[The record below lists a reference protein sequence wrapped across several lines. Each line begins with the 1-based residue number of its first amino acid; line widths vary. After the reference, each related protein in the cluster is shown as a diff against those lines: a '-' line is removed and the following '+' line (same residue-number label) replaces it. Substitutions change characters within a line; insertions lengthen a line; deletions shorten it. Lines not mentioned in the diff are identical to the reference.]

1 MSKCKDNLN
10 KLKELCEELGDRDA
24 QLKINSKTL
33 WQVINHV
40 DEARDLLA
48 KGDSNHL
55 AIEKLDNISK
65 LLSENNCKRII

>member
-1 MSKCKDNLN
+1 MSKCKENLN
-10 KLKELCEELGDRDA
+10 KLKELCEELNDRDA

-40 DEARDLLA
+40 DEAKKILTDG
-48 KGDSNHL
+48 GDQQL
-55 AIEKLDNISK
+55 AIKKLESISE